1 MRFILCGALK
11 YSSAESAT
19 REAGNIPGNI
29 FRPLVIYS
37 RYIVSEW
44 REEAVTLI
52 ALNSLPLATVMS
64 HSILKCCSVWV
75 LLSACQRACVQLD
88 AM

>member
-1 MRFILCGALK
+1 MRFILYDAIK
-11 YSSAESAT
+11 YSSAASAT
-19 REAGNIPGNI
+19 REAGHIPSNI

-37 RYIVSEW
+37 RYIVSER

-75 LLSACQRACVQLD
+75 LLSACQDVCS
-88 AM
+88 